1 MQTENKLNKSKTM
14 KVKDIA
20 KVIERIV
27 PRKLAI
33 EWDNTGFLVGDEKQD
48 VKKILLTIDITKDV
62 LVEARG
68 QRIDLII
75 SYHPVIWDGLKK
87 VTADGQGEIVY
98 QLIRSGI
105 AVYSIHTA
113 LDVMKGGVNDA
124 LAAILGL
131 ADTKPIGDFIEGGGF
146 YKLVVFIPVGSE
158 RKVANAVFAAGAGH
172 IGNYSCC
179 GFGTEGVG
187 SFLPMEGAH
196 PAIGRRGKLEKVREI
211 RFESIVPASKLEAAL
226 AAMKAAHPYEMP
238 AFDCIKLSN
247 PDEKMGLGRIGRL
260 SKPMEIGK
268 ILEKVK
274 RATGAKA
281 VGIVGPQKR
290 LVKKAAV
297 CAGSCGKLVFD
308 VIAAGADLYLTGE
321 LKHHQA
327 LAAQEAG
334 LTCLCLSHTVSERFV
349 LKKFSK
355 QLQKELPKINIHI
368 SKVDKDPF
376 SWKKL

>member
-1 MQTENKLNKSKTM
+1 M
-14 KVKDIA
+14 KVQEIVNA
-20 KVIERIV
+20 IERIV
-27 PRKLAI
+27 PRGLALG
-33 EWDNTGFLVGDEKQD
+33 WDNVGLLVGDEKQD

-62 LVEARG
+62 LIEAKR
-68 QRIDLII
+68 QKADLIV

-87 VTADGQGEIVY
+87 ITAVGQGEIVY

-105 AVYSIHTA
+105 SVYSIHTA

-124 LAAILGL
+124 LADILGL
-131 ADTKPIGDFIEGGGF
+131 QDLKPIGDFVETEGF

-158 RKVANAVFAAGAGH
+158 RKVTDAIFAAGAGH

-179 GFGTEGVG
+179 GFGAEGVG

-196 PAIGRRGKLEKVREI
+196 PAIGRRGRLEKIREI
-211 RFESIVPASKLEAAL
+211 RFETIVPDTKLEAVV

-238 AFDCIKLSN
+238 AFDCIRLAN
-247 PDEKMGLGRIGRL
+247 PGEKMGLGRMGRL
-260 SKPMEIGK
+260 SKPIETGK

-274 RATGAKA
+274 RAIGAKA

-290 LVKKAAV
+290 LVKMAAV

-334 LTCLCLSHTVSERFV
+334 LTCLCLTHTVSERFV
-349 LKKFSK
+349 LKKFSE
-355 QLQKELPKINIHI
+355 QLQKELPKIKIQI
-368 SKVDKDPF
+368 SKVDRDPF
-376 SWKKL
+376 SWKNI